1 MSMGGREEDRP
12 MARGQERRSVT
23 GGGLA
28 PWQADL
34 ASRLL
39 LSHLSGDCP
48 VADLA
53 SRCGLS
59 RSHFT
64 RAFRISMG
72 LPPHRWLMR
81 FRIECAQERLERT
94 GESIADIAL
103 SCGFADQS
111 HLTRVFH
118 AIIGMSPAAWRRQRR
133 AGVVEAPRP
142 VLRGTD
148 AGKAGRQLLDMAARS
163 SQRTADGDRC
173 SDH

>member
-1 MSMGGREEDRP
+1 
-12 MARGQERRSVT
+12 MARGQEIRHVT

-34 ASRLL
+34 AARLL

-48 VADLA
+48 VAELA
-53 SRCGLS
+53 GRCGLS
-59 RSHFT
+59 RSHFA

-81 FRIECAQERLERT
+81 FRIEQAQEKLERT
-94 GESIADIAL
+94 SETIAEIAL
-103 SCGFADQS
+103 NCGFADQS

-118 AIIGMSPAAWRRQRR
+118 EIVGASPAAWRRRR
-133 AGVVEAPRP
+133 KAGVVEAPRP
-142 VLRGTD
+142 VLWATG
-148 AGKAGRQLLDMAARS
+148 AGKAGRQLLDMAPRS
-163 SQRTADGDRC
+163 SQRTADGHRC